1 MYEGDQETEALV
13 SFYEQQK
20 RENEELPQP
29 SEILKNDDEEYESL
43 FWEVLKD
50 KPGPEKPQH
59 SRQALGPELDHEM
72 DLSLT

>member
-1 MYEGDQETEALV
+1 MCEGDQDTEALV

-29 SEILKNDDEEYESL
+29 SKILENDDEEYESL

-50 KPGPEKPQH
+50 KPGQERPQH
-59 SRQALGPELDHEM
+59 STQAPGPELDHEM